1 MPETETENPTVEP
14 QDVGSETVEQL
25 PSELMDMIIADE
37 SPSDI
42 ADRIKDMLYAKS
54 AERVDSYRPNVAS
67 DTFNPIPLDYSI
79 YDPYPNPFNA
89 QTTIQITLP
98 IKDVMIVK
106 VYDVNGS
113 ELKTLVH
120 SIFDSGTHTI
130 KWDAGNLPSGIY
142 FIRMQTRHFAG
153 TKKVSLIK

>member
-1 MPETETENPTVEP
+1 
-14 QDVGSETVEQL
+14 
-25 PSELMDMIIADE
+25 
-37 SPSDI
+37 
-42 ADRIKDMLYAKS
+42 
-54 AERVDSYRPNVAS
+54 
-67 DTFNPIPLDYSI
+67 
-79 YDPYPNPFNA
+79 
-89 QTTIQITLP
+89 
-98 IKDVMIVK
+98 MIVK

-130 KWDAGNLPSGIY
+130 KWDAGDLPSGIY